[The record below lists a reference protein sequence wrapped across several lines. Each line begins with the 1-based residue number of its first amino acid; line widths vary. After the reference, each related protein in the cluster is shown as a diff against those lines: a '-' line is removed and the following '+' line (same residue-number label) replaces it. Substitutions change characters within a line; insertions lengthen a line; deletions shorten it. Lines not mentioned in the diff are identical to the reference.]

1 MSKALILIIV
11 DSLIG
16 WAKETREGE
25 PKQLRKYDDIF
36 EEVNKPASSLCGL
49 VHEIGLKE

>member
-1 MSKALILIIV
+1 M

-36 EEVNKPASSLCGL
+36 GEVNGLAPSPCGL